1 MKTDLFSLC
10 DFAADYNGKLS
21 VIGVFD
27 SLYTKQDSAAVRQ
40 CSVALRLRYDNKDE
54 GKHTIK
60 LSLSDGEG
68 KTVVQLVETEIDL
81 RASETAPTSILQLA
95 LSLGNLTL
103 PRIGIYSVDLH
114 VDSRQVSSTPLY
126 LYKVTA

>member
-27 SLYTKQDSAAVRQ
+27 SLYTQQDAGAVRQ
-40 CSVALRLRYDNKDE
+40 CSVALRLRYEKKDE

-60 LSLSDGEG
+60 LTLSDAEG
-68 KTVVQLVETEIDL
+68 KTTAKLVETEIDL
-81 RASETAPTSILQLA
+81 RASETAPTSIVQLA
-95 LSLGNLTL
+95 LHIGNLSL
-103 PRIGIYSVDLH
+103 PHIGIYSLDLH
-114 VDSRQVSSTPLY
+114 VDSRQVDSTPLY
-126 LYKVTA
+126 LYKVNA